1 MVLDI
6 SQKIKEIISQTLEIQ
21 IENVTEETNVDNTPT
36 WDSLSNLKLIM
47 SIENEFDILL
57 EPENVVSMID
67 YEGIVKTVKN
77 YLE

>member
-47 SIENEFDILL
+47 SIENEFDIFL
-57 EPENVVSMID
+57 EPEDFVNMID
-67 YEGIVKTVKN
+67 YEGIVKTVTT
-77 YLE
+77 YLK

>member
-1 MVLDI
+1 MDI

-36 WDSLSNLKLIM
+36 WDSLSNLKLVM
-47 SIENEFDILL
+47 LIENEFDVLL
-57 EPENVVSMID
+57 EPEDFVNMID
-67 YEGIVKTVKN
+67 YEGIVKTVTT